1 MKKVSVIPVA
11 ILLLILLAYATM
23 NAYRV
28 PTAEVDF
35 VDERPDRVETVIFE
49 VSGLK
54 CRGNANLFA
63 QQITSVPGVVSF
75 TAYTRTRSAV
85 IEYDPTLTDPEQIR
99 SAFERPIE
107 SEGQTYEVFKAV
119 SRETG

>member
-54 CRGNANLFA
+54 CRGTANLFA

-85 IEYDPTLTDPEQIR
+85 IEYDPTLTDPEEIR
-99 SAFERPIE
+99 GAFERPIE
-107 SEGQTYEVFKAV
+107 NEGETYEVFKAV
-119 SRETG
+119 SREMG